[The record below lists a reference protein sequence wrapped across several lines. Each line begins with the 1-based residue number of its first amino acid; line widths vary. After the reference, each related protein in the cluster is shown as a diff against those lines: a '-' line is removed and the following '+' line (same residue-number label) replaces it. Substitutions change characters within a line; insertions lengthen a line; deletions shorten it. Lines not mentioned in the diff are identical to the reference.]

1 MLDIIQVNLASLK
14 REIGTFGAA
23 SIGITNIIGA
33 GIFVLSGIAA
43 GLAGPSVIISFL
55 IAGFISLLTA
65 FSSAELTSFVTET
78 GGGYAFTKRAFGRFW
93 SFLVG
98 WLGYFDSIVGA
109 ASVSVGFA
117 AYFTSLF
124 GLQGSLPLVI
134 ATSCLPIVMLMLN
147 LFGVKEVSR
156 AASGIVVIKIFA
168 LVLILFLGGFYLSN
182 HYNMTHYAPF
192 FPNGFSGTLNGSAI
206 IFFAFVGF
214 NIISLMS
221 EETKSPEKT
230 IPKAILLAFGVTF
243 VLYIGIGLVEVGV
256 LDWKA
261 LGTAASPLHD
271 LVTKISDNKILI
283 DFVSFAA
290 LIATGSVT
298 MGSIAGT
305 SRASFAMSR
314 DSLFPKWFSYVHKRF
329 GTPFVGIL
337 VSGITVA
344 SVAGVFF
351 KSIDVIASIFNFG
364 ILFTYT
370 LIHLS
375 LIKLR
380 KKEPQTKRGFKVPLY
395 PVVPILGVGSSVVLM
410 YFLSDIAKIA
420 SAIWL
425 SIGLVLYV
433 VFVKKQFTKVKLNK
447 N

>member
-1 MLDIIQVNLASLK
+1 MASLK

-33 GIFVLSGIAA
+33 GIFVLSGVAA
-43 GLAGPSVIISFL
+43 GLAGPSVIFSFL
-55 IAGFISLLTA
+55 IAGFVSLLTA
-65 FSSAELTSFVTET
+65 FSSAELASFITET

-124 GLQGSLPLVI
+124 GLEGTMPVI
-134 ATSCLPIVMLMLN
+134 LAAFCLPIVMLVLN
-147 LFGVKEVSR
+147 IIGIKEVSR
-156 AASGIVVIKIFA
+156 TASGIVMVKIFA
-168 LVLILFLGGFYLSN
+168 LVLILFLGGFYISN
-182 HYNMTHYAPF
+182 HYNLNHYTPF
-192 FPNGFSGTLNGSAI
+192 FPKGFQGTLNGSAI

-214 NIISLMS
+214 NIITLMS
-221 EETKSPEKT
+221 EETKNPKKT
-230 IPKAILLAFGVTF
+230 IPKAILLAFAVTF
-243 VLYIGIGLVEVGV
+243 VLYVGIGLVEIGV
-256 LDWKA
+256 LDWKN
-261 LGTAASPLHD
+261 LGTSASPLHD
-271 LVTKISDNKILI
+271 LVTKVSDNEMII

-314 DSLFPKWFSYVHKRF
+314 DGLFPKWFSYINNRF
-329 GTPFVGIL
+329 GTPFIAII
-337 VSGITVA
+337 VSGIAVA
-344 SVAGVFF
+344 VIASIFF
-351 KSIDVIASIFNFG
+351 ESLNVIASIFNFG
-364 ILFTYT
+364 ILFTYI
-370 LIHLS
+370 LISLS

-380 KKEPQTKRGFKVPLY
+380 KKEPDTIRGFRVPFY
-395 PVVPILGVGSSVVLM
+395 PIVPIAAICSSVLLM
-410 YFLSDIAKIA
+410 YYLSDTAKIA
-420 SAIWL
+420 SAIWAI
-425 SIGLVLYV
+425 IGVILYILLIR
-433 VFVKKQFTKVKLNK
+433 KQNK